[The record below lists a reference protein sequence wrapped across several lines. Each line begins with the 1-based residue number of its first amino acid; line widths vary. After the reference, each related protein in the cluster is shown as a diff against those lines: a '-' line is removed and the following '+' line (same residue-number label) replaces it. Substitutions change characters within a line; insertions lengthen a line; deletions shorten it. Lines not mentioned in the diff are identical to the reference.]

1 MNKIEKLK
9 TKALN
14 AIIYS
19 YIGTNESTDLI
30 EFLEEEGFTY
40 ADMSYALDMD
50 AYLNDYLDQF
60 DEDDEMDKDKF
71 WQDIFNQ
78 ADNYK
83 EENITY
89 YRDYVKSLVKRLKN
103 LKRETKF
110 KYFPAMDMTWLL
122 TLKGLITELE
132 NNVNASTLQLGKRT
146 AEKFKKLD

>member
-30 EFLEEEGFTY
+30 EFLEEEGFSY

-71 WQDIFNQ
+71 WQDIFDQ
-78 ADNYK
+78 ADKYK
-83 EENITY
+83 EENIIY

-110 KYFPAMDMTWLL
+110 KYFPAMDMAWLL
-122 TLKGLITELE
+122 TLKSLIIELE
-132 NNVNASTLQLGKRT
+132 NNVDKGTLELAKHT
-146 AEKFKKLD
+146 TEKFKRL

>member
-110 KYFPAMDMTWLL
+110 KYFPAMDMAWLL